1 MPFRDGILLCVAG
14 GMIWHLNDPVHE
26 HLLRSQLVRQTLSR
40 EYSGGRRST
49 AVCGGNIESGPD

>member
-1 MPFRDGILLCVAG
+1 
-14 GMIWHLNDPVHE
+14 MIWHLNDPVDE
-26 HLLRSQLVRQTLSR
+26 CLLRLLRLQLVRQTLSQ